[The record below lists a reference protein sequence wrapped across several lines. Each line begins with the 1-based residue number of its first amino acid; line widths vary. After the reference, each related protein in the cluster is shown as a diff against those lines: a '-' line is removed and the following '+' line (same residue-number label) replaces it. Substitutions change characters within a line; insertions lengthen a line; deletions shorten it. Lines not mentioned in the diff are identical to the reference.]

1 VWLQLDSSAEREG
14 DWPVDESTAADPD
27 PRATAER
34 EMMLELQR
42 AMLPSGLPVLPD
54 LSLAAEYRPAE
65 PLRLA
70 GGDWFDVVSMA
81 GDTVGLLVG
90 DVVGHGAMAA
100 AVMGQLRAVA
110 AERLLLGSGLDDVL
124 MALDAFAAGS
134 AAARGSTV
142 CVAVLDRATGAVH
155 YAVRGHP
162 PPLVVGATGTTRYLA
177 GSTGSPLALLGNRYD
192 ISTDT
197 LRAGDTLVLYSDG
210 AVRRR
215 GTIAQ
220 GLSELAGYLSN
231 VVRRN
236 ESDERM
242 IAEAVCA
249 AVVSGLPGTGDR
261 QDDVS
266 VLAAT
271 LLSAAPERL
280 TLAVPAVPGQ
290 LSGVRK
296 RFSNW
301 LCGFRSGSDDVL
313 ALELSVV
320 EAVTNSIEHA
330 FPGLPGVVRLDA
342 GLGRDGT
349 VSVEISDD
357 GRWKPPRADPG
368 FRGRGLVMMREFSDT
383 LRLTTSNGG
392 TTVSLAK
399 GLHRPVFT
407 DDVPPTQA
415 QRAERPGGNGDM
427 RGDIQVDITVS
438 PDAVVVSVA
447 GVVDSS
453 SVDKLH
459 ASLVDAERRGW
470 LPLTVVLDGV
480 TLLASAGLR
489 TLYEFAGALQSSR
502 RPLRLVAAD
511 ASPVRDVL
519 AVSGLDRLVEVRPG
533 LGG

>member
-1 VWLQLDSSAEREG
+1 VDESIVADTDPRESAERE
-14 DWPVDESTAADPD
+14 V
-27 PRATAER
+27 
-34 EMMLELQR
+34 MLELQR

-65 PLRLA
+65 STRLA

-90 DVVGHGAMAA
+90 DVVGHGAMAS

-110 AERLLLGSGLDDVL
+110 TERLLRGSGLDDVL
-124 MALDAFAAGS
+124 MALDAFAAES
-134 AAARGSTV
+134 AAARGGTV
-142 CVAVLDRATGAVH
+142 CIALLDRGAGSVH

-162 PPLVVGATGTTRYLA
+162 PPLVVEAAGTTRYLV
-177 GSTGSPLALLGNRYD
+177 GSTGSPLALVGNRYQVG
-192 ISTDT
+192 TDT

-215 GTIAQ
+215 GSTIAH
-220 GLSELAGYLSN
+220 GLSELAGHVSE
-231 VVRRN
+231 VVRHN
-236 ESDERM
+236 ESDERA

-249 AVVSGLPGTGDR
+249 AVATGPPGSGDR

-271 LLSAAPERL
+271 VLSAAPEQL
-280 TLAVPAVPGQ
+280 SLSVPALPGQ
-290 LSGVRK
+290 LSTVRK
-296 RFSNW
+296 RFSSW
-301 LCGFRSGSDDVL
+301 LDGFRSGSEDVL

-330 FPGLPGVVRLDA
+330 FSGPPGVVRLNA
-342 GLGRDGT
+342 GLNRDGT
-349 VSVEISDD
+349 VGVEITDD

-383 LRLTTSNGG
+383 LRLVTSDDG
-392 TTVSLAK
+392 TTVSLVK
-399 GLHRPVFT
+399 GLRRPVFT
-407 DDVPPTQA
+407 DHKPSPE
-415 QRAERPGGNGDM
+415 RAERHAGD
-427 RGDIQVDITVS
+427 GDIHLDIDVG

-453 SVDKLH
+453 SVDELH
-459 ASLVDAERRGW
+459 ACLVDAERRGW

-489 TLYEFAGALQSSR
+489 TLYEFAGALLSSK

-511 ASPVRDVL
+511 ASPVRGVL
-519 AVSGLDRLVEVRPG
+519 SVSGLDTLVDVRPG